1 MIKYSIKRQRW
12 VSVSQVLLMFFKS
25 VPDLIADFLLILLP
39 VTSTATAEEDD
50 GNNDED
56 QEYSD
61 YGSCDDACGVGGWMK
76 QRRTGLEVLVNAMW
90 VAMT

>member
-1 MIKYSIKRQRW
+1 MRLCVCLCPPSALSISEPSLTD
-12 VSVSQVLLMFFKS
+12 VFEG

-61 YGSCDDACGVGGWMK
+61 YGSCDDACGVGG
-76 QRRTGLEVLVNAMW
+76 
-90 VAMT
+90 

>member
-1 MIKYSIKRQRW
+1 MRLCVCLCPPSALSICELSLTD
-12 VSVSQVLLMFFKS
+12 VSEG

-61 YGSCDDACGVGGWMK
+61 YGSCDDACGVGG
-76 QRRTGLEVLVNAMW
+76 
-90 VAMT
+90 